1 MSIVKAKNGNFLKN
15 IILACEKPTQYK
27 LQTELQKNQLWERF
41 KRTQL
46 VAEKQSQFDAEI
58 IGIVVQVILPE
69 DRIKEMWRLPDLE
82 KLYVIWAE
90 MQADP
95 NFKLVA

>member
-1 MSIVKAKNGNFLKN
+1 MTIVKDTNGNFLKK
-15 IILACEKPTQYK
+15 IVLACEKPTQYK

-46 VAEKQSQFDAEI
+46 VANKESQFDAEI
-58 IGIVVQVILPE
+58 IGIVVQVIIPE
-69 DRIKEMWRLPDLE
+69 ERIKEMWRLPDLE

-95 NFKLVA
+95 NFKLAA